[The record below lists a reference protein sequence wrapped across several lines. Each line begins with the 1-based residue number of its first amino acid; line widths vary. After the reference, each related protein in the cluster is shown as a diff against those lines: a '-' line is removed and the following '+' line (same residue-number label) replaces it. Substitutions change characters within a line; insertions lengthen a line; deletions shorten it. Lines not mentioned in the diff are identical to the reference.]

1 MLTSNLNPNLDLGQ
15 PLAVFL
21 QGLNWDNRPSVQTFF
36 SSEVLP
42 EFGASL
48 LLAQS
53 VFLPAAIGRAS
64 ACAQSCR
71 QRIPLPLRILPL
83 CLAEL
88 CFSPAW
94 PQLRPCFLE
103 PLDLLTRIAFF
114 KETSPMNDLRPWPER
129 IADREGDYLTPDD
142 LQDLIRYALS
152 FPERLDLY
160 QVLQQQERA
169 WIEQVLQQHGYTGGA
184 ESSLTPAQRLLA
196 RQLAFCLRS
205 LGLSLLLGDPTP
217 LQQGT
222 LGAMEQY
229 LGLPQALDQLGAVV
243 QGSLSAEQWEL
254 LAPYWQ
260 LLRATGD
267 PSSAPLPKA
276 KAEGA
281 SEPAPTL
288 MEMFA

>member
-1 MLTSNLNPNLDLGQ
+1 
-15 PLAVFL
+15 
-21 QGLNWDNRPSVQTFF
+21 
-36 SSEVLP
+36 
-42 EFGASL
+42 
-48 LLAQS
+48 
-53 VFLPAAIGRAS
+53 
-64 ACAQSCR
+64 
-71 QRIPLPLRILPL
+71 
-83 CLAEL
+83 
-88 CFSPAW
+88 
-94 PQLRPCFLE
+94 
-103 PLDLLTRIAFF
+103 
-114 KETSPMNDLRPWPER
+114 MNDLHPWPER

-160 QVLQQQERA
+160 QVLQQQEVA
-169 WIEQVLQQHGYTGGA
+169 WIEKVLQQHGYSGEA

-217 LQQGT
+217 LQQWT

-229 LGLPQALDQLGAVV
+229 LGLPQALDQLRAVV

-260 LLRATGD
+260 LLQGVSAT
-267 PSSAPLPKA
+267 SPKA
-276 KAEGA
+276 EAEA
-281 SEPAPTL
+281 APEPAPTL

>member
-1 MLTSNLNPNLDLGQ
+1 MDDLH
-15 PLAVFL
+15 
-21 QGLNWDNRPSVQTFF
+21 S
-36 SSEVLP
+36 
-42 EFGASL
+42 
-48 LLAQS
+48 
-53 VFLPAAIGRAS
+53 
-64 ACAQSCR
+64 
-71 QRIPLPLRILPL
+71 
-83 CLAEL
+83 
-88 CFSPAW
+88 
-94 PQLRPCFLE
+94 
-103 PLDLLTRIAFF
+103 
-114 KETSPMNDLRPWPER
+114 WPER
-129 IADREGDYLTPDD
+129 IAEREGDYLTPDD
-142 LQDLIRYALS
+142 LQDLIRYSLS
-152 FPERLDLY
+152 FQERLELY
-160 QVLQQQERA
+160 QVLQQQELT
-169 WIEQVLQQHGYTGGA
+169 WIQKVLQQQGHSGGT
-184 ESSLTPAQRLLA
+184 ESPLTPSQRLLA

-267 PSSAPLPKA
+267 PSSALLPKA